1 MIAAGANYLKYLIT
15 GDASQLKK
23 ELADAQQGINNLGGG
38 GAGNSMRTVSG
49 QMDAMAMSAKQL
61 NAATRGLPAQFTD
74 IFVSLQGGQAPLTV
88 LLQQGGQLKDLFGG
102 IMPAAKAMG
111 GYILGLVNPYSLAA
125 AAVIALGAAYYQG
138 SQEADVWHK
147 AMVTSGN
154 AVGVTSS
161 ELRGYAQ
168 QLDGVA
174 GTQHAAAMALGEMVQ
189 AGVAGGAQLRDYTQ
203 AAMAWESATGQAV
216 GETAKQFKSL
226 AKEPLEGVL
235 KLNEGTNFLTLELY
249 EQIKALDEQGRTT
262 EAARLAQDAY
272 AETLNTRSN
281 QIKANLGSLE
291 KAWAGVKGWAKQAWD
306 AMLNVGRELTVDEKL
321 AEARAKLDKLMT
333 QPVGVYERGTHA
345 ARLARMQEVVAG
357 LEAESAAQALNAA
370 ASEHNA
376 KAVAAQADWDKVVIS
391 NLDKKAKMERE
402 LAEVRQKA
410 AAAGVAGA
418 ELEGQLAA
426 VREKYVE
433 KAKKAST
440 ATQTAYETLIVSIN
454 EKRAAVDK
462 ELSQGEKLTE
472 FEKLRLRYQQ
482 DLITRG
488 REYSVQQR
496 ADIEAKLAAGEAAEK
511 QAIAERALAKALE
524 DDQKALER
532 LQQQREKQLET
543 LQSNLQKLRLEEE
556 AHAYAAASG
565 ITHAEA
571 VERLTIARL
580 EEHLAMA
587 RQGTESQAT
596 IDWLERELAA
606 RRQIAEVMGQ
616 RGVREANEK
625 AQKELEKDWER
636 TSKTIGQTLSDY
648 IMGGGKDAAT
658 YLKRLFATLVLQ
670 PVVNYGVQGAMGA
683 IGMGPQQQ
691 GAPGSQSGIGNMG
704 WALNMSNLASMGG
717 WGLSAANTAGTAYAN
732 ATNSGIDGL
741 LASNGAYGTAT
752 NSTLSS
758 VGTGLSYAGALYSA
772 TQGQW
777 GSAVGTAVGTYFF
790 GPIGAAIGGAIGG
803 MVDGLFAGDS
813 GTSHNGAGAIYKGG
827 AVTDGAD
834 IYNRATFGMGARS
847 EWSAGAQ
854 NNVSGVASGLGSA
867 LDGFAK
873 AFGKEAGYTVATA
886 FADDSSGDGAW
897 GSLRITDALGNVLTD
912 WEQSRSSKWAPK
924 TFADGEE
931 GYKQYLAAAAVDVK
945 SAMLAMDLPGW
956 ANQLLNAATD
966 LDTLNAALGQI
977 AANKAGFDALAA
989 SMSMFKG
996 ISEELQTQ
1004 LLATAGSMDALAS
1017 VAGSYYGSSMY
1028 TEGERMLSARQQQMD
1043 ALASMGLY
1051 IDPAEGDKAKA
1062 LFKQTVEEAM
1072 RSGQGE
1078 LAVKLMAMSA
1088 SFAQVADY
1096 ATKLFDDV
1104 ESAARDAAED
1114 ARELA
1119 LANAENAADGA
1130 WRNFEAAIDREKAYW
1145 QGIASAS
1152 QEAIGQITGSVQL
1165 LQSTAR
1171 DLYGTVDS
1179 TQQMLAAQGMVY
1191 VENALAAV
1199 RAGASITG
1207 FDGLQEAI
1215 TAARGGISGGV
1226 YASEFERQRDTLV
1239 LAGQLSQLGDLG
1251 DAQLSVEERALK
1263 AAQEQIEQLDA
1274 TLQYW
1279 QQQLDGTAQLI
1290 DTGLSI
1296 ESAISALSAA
1306 ITARDAIQN
1315 ASGGGGGGGSAGGA
1329 STDSVLQKVGAAW
1342 AGGDWITA
1350 QNYIRGQGI
1359 SNQQLQDAFDLSYE
1373 DLRYL
1378 YNRGIT
1384 AQNPGQYSFKA
1395 DTAEGVYAEAK
1406 AQGLTLSEVDK
1417 ILGANPGDAQAW
1429 AQANGLPAFAGGG
1442 FHAGGLRLVGE
1453 RGWEVEATGPARI
1466 WNQEQLGQ
1474 ALTGGS
1480 NAELIAEVRALREQ
1494 VAALQAPMESTAE
1507 ATRQHADQFDNAT
1520 AGGNAMAVEVME

>member
-138 SQEADVWHK
+138 SQEADVWRK

-272 AETLNTRSN
+272 AETLNDRGA
-281 QIKANLGSLE
+281 QIKQNLGSIE
-291 KAWAGVKGWAKQAWD
+291 RAWSGITGAAKKAWD
-306 AMLNVGRELTVDEKL
+306 AMLNVGRPATLEEQL
-321 AEARAKLDKLMT
+321 AEVEKKLEVALANQSWGETGGGAATGRVNNAYVKQVQEEIRLLGERKWALMDRIDA
-333 QPVGVYERGTHA
+333 ERMG
-345 ARLARMQEVVAG
+345 
-357 LEAESAAQALNAA
+357 AA

-426 VREKYVE
+426 VREKYAE

-440 ATQTAYETLIVSIN
+440 ATQTAYETLMSTINQKIVAMQG
-454 EKRAAVDK
+454 EVAT
-462 ELSQGEKLTE
+462 GEKLTE
-472 FEKLRLRYQQ
+472 TEKLRARYGAEINDKDRQY
-482 DLITRG
+482 TA
-488 REYSVQQR
+488 QQR
-496 ADIEAKLAAGEAAEK
+496 AKLEAGLALLDQEEKKVIAARE
-511 QAIAERALAKALE
+511 LAKAQE
-524 DDQKALER
+524 EGARALDR
-532 LQQQREKQLET
+532 VTQQREKQLET
-543 LQSNLQKLRLEEE
+543 LQSNLQKLQLEEE

-636 TSKTIGQTLSDY
+636 ISKTIGQTLSDY

-670 PVVNYGVQGAMGA
+670 PVVNYGVQGVMGA
-683 IGMGPQQQ
+683 LGVGQ
-691 GAPGSQSGIGNMG
+691 
-704 WALNMSNLASMGG
+704 
-717 WGLSAANTAGTAYAN
+717 AGTAAGGAAN
-732 ATNSGIDGL
+732 PLGL
-741 LASNGAYGTAT
+741 LQSGQSLWSAFSGGLSGTLATGVTQLGSLMGSSFLGELGAGIAAGGQLGIGGTASLIGSAGGT
-752 NSTLSS
+752 TG
-758 VGTGLSYAGALYSA
+758 VGMTIGAAAPWIAGAAALYSIIK
-772 TQGQW
+772 
-777 GSAVGTAVGTYFF
+777 SF
-790 GPIGAAIGGAIGG
+790 
-803 MVDGLFAGDS
+803 DNS
-813 GTSHNGAGAIYKGG
+813 GTPHMGAGAIYSGG
-827 AVTDGAD
+827 QVSDGRD
-834 IYNRATFGMGARS
+834 IYNRATFGMGAAG
-847 EWSAGAQ
+847 EWSSSNQVAISGIAGT
-854 NNVSGVASGLGSA
+854 LGGA

-886 FADDSSGDGAW
+886 FADDSSDDGAW
-897 GSLRITDALGNVLTD
+897 GSLRIADALGNVLTD

-924 TFADGEE
+924 TFANGEE
-931 GYKQYLAAAAVDVK
+931 GYKQYLAAVAVDVK
-945 SAMLAMDLPGW
+945 TAMLAMDLPGW

-977 AANKAGFDALAA
+977 AANKAGFDALAS

-1004 LLATAGSMDALAS
+1004 LLTASGGMDVLTSSAAGYYSAFYSEAERMESLSAQVQSALAGLDIS
-1017 VAGSYYGSSMY
+1017 LDPRM
-1028 TEGERMLSARQQQMD
+1028 GEAAKQQF
-1043 ALASMGLY
+1043 AA
-1051 IDPAEGDKAKA
+1051 
-1062 LFKQTVEEAM
+1062 TVEAAM
-1072 RSGQGE
+1072 AAGQGE
-1078 LAVKLMAMSA
+1078 LAVKLLAMSQ
-1088 SFAQVADY
+1088 SFATAADY
-1096 ATKLFDDV
+1096 AAKAASDAAKAAADARQGAWDSAMANLEAAVDR
-1104 ESAARDAAED
+1104 ERSYWQSIQSAAQNAISTLSSTLNLLTSN
-1114 ARELA
+1114 ARE
-1119 LANAENAADGA
+1119 
-1130 WRNFEAAIDREKAYW
+1130 
-1145 QGIASAS
+1145 
-1152 QEAIGQITGSVQL
+1152 
-1165 LQSTAR
+1165 
-1171 DLYGTVDS
+1171 LYGTVDG
-1179 TQQMLAAQGMVY
+1179 TAQMLAAQGMVY
-1191 VENALAAV
+1191 IESALDAV
-1199 RAGASITG
+1199 RGGASVTDYG
-1207 FDGLQEAI
+1207 QLQEAI
-1215 TAARGGISGGV
+1215 SAARGGINSGAYV
-1226 YASEFERQRDTLV
+1226 SLLDRERDTLL
-1239 LAGQLSQLGDLG
+1239 LANQLSELGGLTDSQLTVQDR
-1251 DAQLSVEERALK
+1251 QLRA
-1263 AAQEQIEQLDA
+1263 AESQIERLDE
-1274 TLQYW
+1274 TLAYW
-1279 QQQLDGTAQLI
+1279 QQ
-1290 DTGLSI
+1290 
-1296 ESAISALSAA
+1296 ALSYDQLQIDATMSVGQAVAALGPLLAALQSADASTYASA
-1306 ITARDAIQN
+1306 ITAVTSRTPEEKAALYQQMRAAGLSDTQIRDQVNKTTGQQTDADWDYLRKL
-1315 ASGGGGGGGSAGGA
+1315 AGVPGFA
-1329 STDSVLQKVGAAW
+1329 T
-1342 AGGDWITA
+1342 GGDH
-1350 QNYIRGQGI
+1350 
-1359 SNQQLQDAFDLSYE
+1359 L
-1373 DLRYL
+1373 
-1378 YNRGIT
+1378 
-1384 AQNPGQYSFKA
+1384 
-1395 DTAEGVYAEAK
+1395 
-1406 AQGLTLSEVDK
+1406 
-1417 ILGANPGDAQAW
+1417 
-1429 AQANGLPAFAGGG
+1429 
-1442 FHAGGLRLVGE
+1442 GGLRIVGE
-1453 RGWEVEATGPARI
+1453 RGWELEATGPSRI
-1466 WNQEQLGQ
+1466 WNQQQLAQ
-1474 ALTGGS
+1474 ALGGGS
-1480 NAELIAEVRALREQ
+1480 RDSSRTDALLAEITSSNRRL
-1494 VAALQAPMESTAE
+1494 
-1507 ATRQHADQFDNAT
+1507 ADKLS
-1520 AGGNAMAVEVME
+1520 AVEDENRRMRTVLEAIARGEVVVMTQPERTT